1 MPVAFSE
8 WMALIL
14 GNAVNCLGVMNIST
28 DVEVFGAS
36 CSICLLPENDA
47 VSPRTCHYS
56 SRLGCFL
63 QEVFLLILSPL
74 LFQNCDLYFNF
85 PFVFSKVNLWWAVHA
100 ALLKFFAQNTTW
112 RKQVKNVQPFCVKYA
127 KTRNNNV
134 WLYGLHIFSIKEK
147 TFPLPI
153 TWFAVH
159 MHIDLLI

>member
-1 MPVAFSE
+1 MWRFLELSVAFVCCLK
-8 WMALIL
+8 MMQYPLALVITAL
-14 GNAVNCLGVMNIST
+14 GWAVFSRKY
-28 DVEVFGAS
+28 FFWS
-36 CSICLLPENDA
+36 CLLCYFRI
-47 VSPRTCHYS
+47 VIYT
-56 SRLGCFL
+56 LI
-63 QEVFLLILSPL
+63 FLLCSQKWIYDEQCMRLCLIS
-74 LFQNCDLYFNF
+74 
-85 PFVFSKVNLWWAVHA
+85 
-100 ALLKFFAQNTTW
+100 FAQNTTW